1 MLGLFQKKLI
11 KSGLLQGAMDR
22 HSHIL
27 FGVDDGAKTITES
40 LSMID
45 GLKSLGFRGAYCTPH
60 IMARYPENTQA
71 FLKNRFEELK
81 EKVAEE
87 QFDLRL
93 AAEYMLDEQF
103 LKKCDR
109 DAPLTYD
116 GQRILVELPLMALPL
131 NWQEMIFQL
140 KSQNY
145 TPVMAHPERYWHL
158 LKDEQ
163 DRELLREGCEFQL
176 NLLSLSGVYG
186 HGVRQ
191 QALKMIKEGVYTLFG
206 TDLHRETQIHRFKE
220 IHLSASNMNCLKTET
235 ASCSHPVND
244 ATRRINHC
252 VIA

>member
-60 IMARYPENTQA
+60 IMARYPENTHA

-81 EKVAEE
+81 EKVVEE

-103 LKKCDR
+103 LEKWDKDL
-109 DAPLTYD
+109 PLTYD
-116 GQRILVELPLMALPL
+116 GQRVLVELPQMALPL

-145 TPVMAHPERYWHL
+145 IPVMAHPERYWHL

-163 DRELLREGCEFQL
+163 DRELLMEGCEFQL
-176 NLLSLSGVYG
+176 NLLSLSGGYG
-186 HGVRQ
+186 QGVRQ
-191 QALKMIKEGVYTLFG
+191 QALKMIKEGFYTHFG
-206 TDLHRETQIHRFKE
+206 TDLHRAIQIHRFKV
-220 IHLSASNMNCLKTET
+220 IHISAKNMNCLKTGT
-235 ASCSHPVND
+235 TSRSLPVND
-244 ATRRINHC
+244 STRRINHC
-252 VIA
+252 Q